1 MKPKD
6 VTTED
11 EEELTQRV
19 KKQRNIPSRKS
30 KFKVG
35 DRVRVSKHKHV
46 FEKGYT
52 PNWTKEIFTVDQ
64 VMSTNP
70 VTYKLKDYQN
80 QPIADGFYEQEI
92 L

>member
-6 VTTED
+6 VTAQD
-11 EEELTQRV
+11 EEELMQRF
-19 KKQRNIPSRKS
+19 KKQRKIPSRKP

-52 PNWTKEIFTVDQ
+52 PNWTTQIFTVDQ
-64 VMSTNP
+64 VMSTN
-70 VTYKLKDYQN
+70 LIGRSIFDL
-80 QPIADGFYEQEI
+80 IGI
-92 L
+92 